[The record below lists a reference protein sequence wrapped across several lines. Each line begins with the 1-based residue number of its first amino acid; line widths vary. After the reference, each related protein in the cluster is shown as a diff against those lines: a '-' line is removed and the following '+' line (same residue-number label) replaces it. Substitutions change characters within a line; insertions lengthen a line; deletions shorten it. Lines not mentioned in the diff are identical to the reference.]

1 MDDKTIILLCLSV
14 IVFSIIFIFYVK
26 RKRNKDVDK
35 WLVENKYA
43 RKVYLDSSIGIKSLV
58 VQVQKVS
65 GEKNLKLKQLRGK
78 IFYIYYQ
85 SDIW

>member
-26 RKRNKDVDK
+26 RKRNKDDK

-58 VQVQKVS
+58 VQGQKVN
-65 GEKNLKLKQLRGK
+65 GEK
-78 IFYIYYQ
+78 I
-85 SDIW
+85 

>member
-35 WLVENKYA
+35 WLVKNKYA

-65 GEKNLKLKQLRGK
+65 GEKKLKLKQLRGK

-85 SDIW
+85 AEIW

>member
-35 WLVENKYA
+35 
-43 RKVYLDSSIGIKSLV
+43 VYLDSSIGIKSLV
-58 VQVQKVS
+58 VQVQKVN
-65 GEKNLKLKQLRGK
+65 GEKT
-78 IFYIYYQ
+78 
-85 SDIW
+85 

>member
-26 RKRNKDVDK
+26 RKRNKDDK

-58 VQVQKVS
+58 VQVQKVN
-65 GEKNLKLKQLRGK
+65 GEKT
-78 IFYIYYQ
+78 
-85 SDIW
+85 

>member
-26 RKRNKDVDK
+26 RKRNKDDK

-58 VQVQKVS
+58 VQVQKVN
-65 GEKNLKLKQLRGK
+65 GEK
-78 IFYIYYQ
+78 I
-85 SDIW
+85 

>member
-85 SDIW
+85 AEIW

>member
-26 RKRNKDVDK
+26 RKRNKDDK
-35 WLVENKYA
+35 WLVKNKYA
-43 RKVYLDSSIGIKSLV
+43 RKVYLDSSIRIKSLV

-65 GEKNLKLKQLRGK
+65 GEKT
-78 IFYIYYQ
+78 
-85 SDIW
+85 